1 MVSNNGRPD
10 FLGVSWQPAVGD
22 VDSYLVLLKDRDRTV
37 HNLVVSKA
45 SPECVFN
52 SLKSGRLY
60 TVSIATRSGSFQNNT
75 VVTARTRRSH
85 THTNTHTHA
94 SITNQHTHMHT
105 PSLGPLILITIY
117 HSVYSAF

>member
-85 THTNTHTHA
+85 PHTNTHTHMQA
-94 SITNQHTHMHT
+94 LQTNTHTCTHRL
-105 PSLGPLILITIY
+105 LGP
-117 HSVYSAF
+117 SS